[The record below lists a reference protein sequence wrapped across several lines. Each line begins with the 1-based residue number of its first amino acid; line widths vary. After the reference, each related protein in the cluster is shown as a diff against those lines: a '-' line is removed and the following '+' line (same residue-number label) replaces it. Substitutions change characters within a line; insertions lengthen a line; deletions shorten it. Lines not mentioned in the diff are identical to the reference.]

1 MGKLK
6 TLILLLFLVWQ
17 SMTVVSQ
24 EEEKTNPIL
33 FTEVFVGG
41 AGGEASGFLLGAEI
55 NYQQKKNLFSLRYTG
70 TLAMGF
76 SYASLGLAVLPFP
89 VQKSKQEEVAALYG
103 RRLIREGH
111 SLSFSVGPAYNR
123 YTFYGNED
131 QEQTNAVGVAFETNI
146 LWFKKEKRRYR
157 IYGIIPVGNPTALG
171 HSYGFKLSGNIS
183 QTWYTG
189 VSFIFGWG
197 WHKTY

>member
-1 MGKLK
+1 MGNFQN
-6 TLILLLFLVWQ
+6 LILLFLLLWQ
-17 SMTVVSQ
+17 SSTAVAQ
-24 EEEKTNPIL
+24 QEEKTNPIL

-55 NYQQKKNLFSLRYTG
+55 NYQQKKNLFSVRYTG

-89 VQKSKQEEVAALYG
+89 VKKSKHEEVATLYG

-123 YTFYGNED
+123 YTFYGTED
-131 QEQTNAVGVAFETNI
+131 QEQTNAFGVAFETNI

-157 IYGIIPVGNPTALG
+157 IYRLIPVGKPTALG
-171 HSYGFKLSGNIS
+171 HSYGLKLSGNIS

-189 VSFIFGWG
+189 VSFILGWG
-197 WHKTY
+197 WHKAY